1 MVKTFLFMG
10 VAALALGATA
20 TDIKIKSNV
29 KEGDVLGGAYTLVVT
44 CDAASTVTQV
54 EFYLDDNLVN
64 SDSSTPYEFKLDTLT
79 EPEGD
84 HVLTI
89 AAYTTDGSSKTEKV
103 KFKIDNKI
111 ALGAKAHTER
121 AEEALRDQKF
131 DDALFAG
138 RVALKADPKYVPAMI
153 VLGRAYLGKG
163 VYDEAQKYLDDATEA
178 QPTNYYAWDMLAQL
192 QVRKA
197 INVRVTGADL
207 AKAAEDEKIA
217 YMAAIDAHRKSLDIQ
232 LNNLGNPTAANRA
245 QRLDLMQRMG
255 HLSEARAEVKVANG
269 NELNNVQMLNTGMYL
284 DLRRSSLADAQKTY
298 SDITKKGLA
307 DGITYALGACLASL
321 QGDDANAD
329 VRIQQ
334 AIKMDRSSLLIKL
347 AQAFVTV
354 DRGKNA
360 AARAL
365 AGDLASSDYVDP
377 QVFYYLARIYYE
389 LGEYE
394 QSRSA
399 YENALIQDP
408 MIAEIYV
415 SRGLEALRES
425 TRATGDAQKR
435 LRGIADNYFEIALKA
450 KPESPDALIGKGLVS
465 AYSGDKSGA
474 LKYGAAAQV
483 VGGQAA
489 WVNYVVSGLFA
500 YGGQLDK
507 ANNSL
512 QTAVKQ
518 NPTGIAIIAIPSV
531 ADSFKYLVKWGRTPV
546 LVHP

>member
-121 AEEALRDQKF
+121 AEEALREQKF

>member
-1 MVKTFLFMG
+1 MG